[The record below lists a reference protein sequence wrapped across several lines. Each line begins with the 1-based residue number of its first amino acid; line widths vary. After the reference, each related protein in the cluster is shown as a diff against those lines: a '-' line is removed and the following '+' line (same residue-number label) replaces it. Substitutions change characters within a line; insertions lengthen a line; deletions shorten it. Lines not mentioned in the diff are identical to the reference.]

1 MPQIFKIGSYVIY
14 FWSNENDPLEP
25 IHVHVNKGTPSPNAT
40 KIWITKS
47 GKCLLCNNNSKISS
61 KNLRDIMDILESRSQ
76 DIINK
81 WYSFFGRISYYC

>member
-47 GKCLLCNNNSKISS
+47 GKCLLCNNNSKMS